1 MDVFGLIKSTFNEG
15 ILFIDIFI
23 QKSWVRNK
31 GNKNEIDILS
41 IND

>member
-31 GNKNEIDILS
+31 NEIDILS